1 MPPDDPAGSRWTGAA
16 LRTAFAVTGLALAA
30 VTLSEHRALQAA
42 REEAFTWLARAGVT
56 LDAVALGREPDPER
70 VRLRAARAVLTAEL
84 DPARH
89 QGLTPARAA
98 RETARRM
105 EEAALAGRRVL
116 ARRPALWEAALVQ
129 GGATYLGR
137 AQARDPRLFTAYR
150 EWEAPLEAALRMA
163 PSRREPV
170 RFLAGAYLESWPAL
184 SPRKR
189 QIARGLFNEV
199 MHDSQNLE
207 RLLDLWLATAADRRE
222 AFSVVPDDPAVW
234 ERVAAAY
241 ARRGDLGG
249 YAAARGRQE
258 EALLGSLRR
267 DLLTA
272 DRLRGDGRLDEAR
285 NLYLSVAVRARPE
298 ARYLALVERALE
310 RCPPGPVDHET
321 AQRLEP
327 HLARALDRCLLA
339 SCEIQP
345 VALKRL
351 SRFVPELLPPQ
362 AAQAALFA
370 GDLQE
375 AEMYER
381 RSDGMGTESWA
392 PYLVAKARVLATHGK
407 AEEARETLA
416 LLPPA
421 WQRRPLYWQTSAEV
435 ARAASDPRAL
445 AKAQAELAAA
455 ARRSWTATEWLW
467 RRGAARLEVVT
478 AEPAAG
484 VAVTLDQVP
493 AQGAFVELRLDGATV
508 ATFPVHPPAGT
519 AAILRA
525 TVPLARGLHVVEVDS
540 LEGGAVLPGAAELLG
555 VTGLR

>member
-1 MPPDDPAGSRWTGAA
+1 MPPDDSAGSRWTGAA
-16 LRTAFAVTGLALAA
+16 LRTAFALTGLALAF

-56 LDAVALGREPDPER
+56 LDAAALGREPNPER
-70 VRLRAARAVLTAEL
+70 VRLRAARAVLAAEL

-89 QGLTPARAA
+89 QGVPPAQA
-98 RETARRM
+98 ARRM
-105 EEAALAGRRVL
+105 EEAARAGREVL
-116 ARRPALWEAALVQ
+116 AHRPASWEAALVQ

-137 AQARDPRLFTAYR
+137 ARARDPRLFTAYR
-150 EWEAPLEAALRMA
+150 EWEAPLEAALRLA

-170 RFLAGAYLESWPAL
+170 RFLAAAYLESWPAL

-189 QIARGLFNEV
+189 QIAHGLLNEV

-207 RLLDLWLATAADRRE
+207 RLLDLWLETAADRRE

-234 ERVAAAY
+234 EKVAAAY
-241 ARRGDLGG
+241 ARREDLAG

-258 EALLGSLRR
+258 EALLDSLRR

-272 DRLRGDGRLDEAR
+272 DRLRGDGQLDEAR

-298 ARYLALVERALE
+298 ARYLVLVERALE

-321 AQRLEP
+321 ARRLEP

-370 GDLQE
+370 GDLQH
-375 AEMYER
+375 AETYER

-392 PYLVAKARVLATHGK
+392 PYLVAKARVLAGRGRVD
-407 AEEARETLA
+407 EAREALA

-421 WQRRPLYWQTSAEV
+421 WQRRPLYWQASAEV
-435 ARAASDPRAL
+435 ARAASDPQAL
-445 AKAQAELAAA
+445 AKAQGQIAAA

-467 RRGAARLEVVT
+467 RRGAARLEVVL

-493 AQGAFVELRLDGATV
+493 AKGAFVELRVDGATV
-508 ATFPVHPPAGT
+508 GTFPVHPPAGT
-519 AAILRA
+519 AAVLRA
-525 TVPLARGLHVVEVDS
+525 AVPLARGLHVVEVDS
-540 LEGGAVLPGAAELLG
+540 LEGGAVLPGTAELLG
-555 VTGLR
+555 AAGLR